1 MVLVADPSLRP
12 VASFALLGTLLTVG
26 HVLRARIRLL
36 RVLSLPAS
44 CVGGVVGLVL
54 RQLVLRNVA
63 AGHFLDDELLA
74 GWSELPSLLTN
85 VVFVTL
91 VLGEPLPSPTQLWE
105 LSGPQLAFGQ
115 LLAFGQYAACA
126 LVVAVWLGPVYGVP
140 RLFAAIVPLG
150 YEGGHGVV
158 AGNRAA
164 LERYDYPQGVSLGYV
179 AATVGL
185 LVGTLL
191 GCALANWARWRGLLA
206 SHQQHDRRRQQAA
219 SAEANGAMDA
229 AEGSMQQPQQPWEQE
244 QEEAADNHSV
254 DRSVEG
260 SGSGS
265 GAVEPP
271 GESPSPAKAGDGGGL
286 VSDPAAGPANH
297 ADFDGCYP
305 EGSPARPRLGT
316 CVVAV
321 SSMDSLAHHLSLVG
335 LVLSF
340 AWCAKLGITALSG
353 LGGRNPVVAALRAT
367 GQFLDPLPV
376 FLYALLCA
384 VCVQALMDRSPRCR
398 ALLPLDRD
406 TAASICATAQ
416 DFLIASAVRIVL
428 STTTHICM
436 GVSNAWR
443 PIILPLHQSCFHTLI
458 TDVAWFGVVWCGVVY
473 WQVATIEFD
482 ELAAAA
488 TPFFL
493 CCLAAA
499 LWVFLCFL
507 CCGRLLPDYWV
518 ERAVTEVGLSLGA
531 TATALLVVSQL
542 DIMAAARPP
551 QWFSTVYYFPSVV

>member
-416 DFLIASAVRIVL
+416 DFLIASAVRTRVSCSPPPRTFNLHGRFECMAPYHPSLAPVL
-428 STTTHICM
+428 LSHTH
-436 GVSNAWR
+436 
-443 PIILPLHQSCFHTLI
+443 H
-458 TDVAWFGVVWCGVVY
+458 
-473 WQVATIEFD
+473 
-482 ELAAAA
+482 
-488 TPFFL
+488 
-493 CCLAAA
+493 
-499 LWVFLCFL
+499 
-507 CCGRLLPDYWV
+507 
-518 ERAVTEVGLSLGA
+518 
-531 TATALLVVSQL
+531 
-542 DIMAAARPP
+542 
-551 QWFSTVYYFPSVV
+551 